1 MTFPDVKELSREE
14 LENVILKMQEMLS
27 EEQKQSLQE
36 IMREC
41 KKLDVDETS
50 QPVHTRM
57 TQEFVEEKMRQ
68 IQKWQEKIDEGE
80 IYLNTEGYEDYSSGY
95 WDADWITEYYDN
107 QGVGDKLMYMI
118 RFAEDCVD
126 DMWYREA
133 NEIYEW
139 LWEMSVSTDNEFD
152 DPADIEVL
160 EDNNLIHTDMER
172 MALLTLYADYQGL
185 LPEKRAEDM
194 YLYFSFHT
202 FSKIH
207 MEDIFHVGKERLKD
221 TERFWE
227 DWIELLKSKNGDME
241 ARLLKEAVLYYRG
254 IEDLLEMAEENVSIH
269 PSLYLAVMDEY
280 EKEYSYQKVED
291 VGKSALDKIDVDLTI
306 RSKIALKAAFASSH
320 LMHEEKMMQ
329 FCWECFC
336 SDSTV
341 KNYLRLF
348 ETEEMAKI
356 YGMRGKEVLVD
367 RIKGSQENNWRNS
380 EFRRN
385 MIDDYTYNSL
395 NFYTG
400 DFHKVKNLSK
410 NPKGSLGWSSSFIRI
425 GIRLFL
431 IYLYEETLPS
441 KAASSIAAYIGFS
454 DTKDGES
461 RMYFEN
467 ELLEECH
474 KQKVSEFWNCF
485 QRWKRH
491 FPMEK
496 EERKR
501 YLSWTE
507 KIVYSRA
514 DAIVSGQY
522 RNHYGEVAGL
532 LAIIGEI
539 RESMGMSGAKSDIFV
554 QYKNKFPRHSS
565 FQKEMK
571 YYFNMCGCQN
581 KKKGLT
587 Q

>member
-1 MTFPDVKELSREE
+1 MTLPDVKELSREE
-14 LENVILKMQEMLS
+14 LQNVILRMQEMLS

-36 IMREC
+36 IIREYT
-41 KKLDVDETS
+41 KPDVDETS
-50 QPVHTRM
+50 QPEQSRM
-57 TQEFVEEKMRQ
+57 SQELVEEKMRQ

-80 IYLNTEGYEDYSSGY
+80 IYLNTEEYEDYSSGY

-107 QGVGDKLMYMI
+107 QGVGDKIMYMI

-126 DMWYREA
+126 DMRYQEA

-139 LWEMSVSTDNEFD
+139 LWEMSVFTDNEFS
-152 DPADIEVL
+152 DPIDIEVL
-160 EDNNLIHTDMER
+160 EDNNLIHTDMKR
-172 MALLTLYADYQGL
+172 LALLTLYADYQRL
-185 LPEKRAEDM
+185 PPEKRVEDM
-194 YLYFSFHT
+194 YLYFSFST
-202 FSKIH
+202 FSKMHI
-207 MEDIFHVGKERLKD
+207 EEIFHVGKEKLKD
-221 TERFWE
+221 TERFWK
-227 DWIELLKSKNGDME
+227 DWIELLKSKSGDME
-241 ARLLKEAVLYYRG
+241 ARLLKEAVLYCKG
-254 IEDLLEMAEENVSIH
+254 IEGLLEMAEENVSIH

-280 EKEYSYQKVED
+280 EKGHFYEKIEE
-291 VGKSALDKIDVDLTI
+291 VGKEALDNIDANLSI
-306 RSKIALKAAFASSH
+306 RGEIALKTAYVSSH
-320 LMHEEKMMQ
+320 LMHEEEMMQ

-348 ETEEMAKI
+348 GTEEMAKR
-356 YGMRGKEVLVD
+356 YGMRGKEVLIN
-367 RIKGSQENNWRNS
+367 RIKGDQENNWKNS

-385 MIDDYTYNSL
+385 MIDDYMYNSL

-400 DFHKVKNLSK
+400 DFENVKNISK
-410 NPKGSLGWSSSFIRI
+410 NPKGSLGWSSSFIRS

-431 IYLYEETLPS
+431 IYLYEKTLPS
-441 KAASSIAAYIGFS
+441 KAAASIAAYIGFP
-454 DTKDGES
+454 DIKDGES

-467 ELLEECH
+467 EILEECH
-474 KQKVSEFWNCF
+474 KHKVSEFWNYF

-491 FPMEK
+491 FPMGE

-501 YLSWTE
+501 YLSWAE

-514 DAIVSGQY
+514 DAIVSGQH

-532 LAIIGEI
+532 LAIVGEI
-539 RESMGMSGAKSDIFV
+539 KESMGMSGAKSEIFV

-571 YYFNMCGCQN
+571 YYFNM
-581 KKKGLT
+581 
-587 Q
+587 

>member
-1 MTFPDVKELSREE
+1 MTLPDVKELSREE
-14 LENVILKMQEMLS
+14 LQNVILRMQEMLS

-36 IMREC
+36 IIREYT
-41 KKLDVDETS
+41 KPDVDETS
-50 QPVHTRM
+50 QPEQSRM
-57 TQEFVEEKMRQ
+57 SQELVEEKMRQ

-80 IYLNTEGYEDYSSGY
+80 IYLNTEEYEDYSSGY

-107 QGVGDKLMYMI
+107 QGVGDKIMYMI

-126 DMWYREA
+126 DMRYQEA

-139 LWEMSVSTDNEFD
+139 LWEMSVFTDNEFS
-152 DPADIEVL
+152 DPIDIEVL
-160 EDNNLIHTDMER
+160 EDNNLIHTDMKR
-172 MALLTLYADYQGL
+172 LALLTLYADYQRL
-185 LPEKRAEDM
+185 PPEKRVEDM
-194 YLYFSFHT
+194 YLYFSFST
-202 FSKIH
+202 FSKMHI
-207 MEDIFHVGKERLKD
+207 EEIFHVGKEKLKD
-221 TERFWE
+221 TERFWK
-227 DWIELLKSKNGDME
+227 DWIELLKSKSGDME
-241 ARLLKEAVLYYRG
+241 ARLLKEAVLYCKG
-254 IEDLLEMAEENVSIH
+254 IEGLLEMAEENVSIH

-280 EKEYSYQKVED
+280 EKGHFYEKIEE
-291 VGKSALDKIDVDLTI
+291 VGKDALDNIDANLSI
-306 RSKIALKAAFASSH
+306 RGEIALKTAYVSSH
-320 LMHEEKMMQ
+320 LMHEEEMMQ

-348 ETEEMAKI
+348 GTEEMAKR
-356 YGMRGKEVLVD
+356 YGMRGKEVLIN
-367 RIKGSQENNWRNS
+367 RIKGDQENNWKNS

-385 MIDDYTYNSL
+385 MIDDYMYNSL

-400 DFHKVKNLSK
+400 DFENVKNISK
-410 NPKGSLGWSSSFIRI
+410 NPKGSLGWSSSFIRS

-431 IYLYEETLPS
+431 IYLYEKTLPS
-441 KAASSIAAYIGFS
+441 KAAASIAAYIGFP
-454 DTKDGES
+454 DIKDGES

-467 ELLEECH
+467 EILEECH
-474 KQKVSEFWNCF
+474 KHKVSEFWNYF

-491 FPMEK
+491 FPMGE

-501 YLSWTE
+501 YLSWAE

-514 DAIVSGQY
+514 DAIVSGQH

-532 LAIIGEI
+532 LAIVGEI
-539 RESMGMSGAKSDIFV
+539 KESMGMSGAKSEIFV

-571 YYFNMCGCQN
+571 YYFNM
-581 KKKGLT
+581 
-587 Q
+587 

>member
-1 MTFPDVKELSREE
+1 MTLPDVKELSREE
-14 LENVILKMQEMLS
+14 LQNVILKMQEMLS
-27 EEQKQSLQE
+27 EEQKQSLRE

-41 KKLDVDETS
+41 KKPDVDETS
-50 QPVHTRM
+50 QPEQAKM
-57 TQEFVEEKMRQ
+57 SQELVEEKMRQ

-80 IYLNTEGYEDYSSGY
+80 IYLNAEEYEDYSSGY

-126 DMWYREA
+126 DMRYQEA

-139 LWEMSVSTDNEFD
+139 LWEMSVFTDNEFK
-152 DPADIEVL
+152 DPVDIEML
-160 EDNNLIHTDMER
+160 EDNNLIHTDMKR
-172 MALLTLYADYQGL
+172 LALLTLYADYQGL
-185 LPEKRAEDM
+185 PPEKRAEDM
-194 YLYFSFHT
+194 YLYFSFST

-207 MEDIFHVGKERLKD
+207 MEEIFHVGRENLKD
-221 TERFWE
+221 TERFWN
-227 DWIELLKSKNGDME
+227 DWIELLKSKKGDVE
-241 ARLLKEAVLYYRG
+241 ARLLKEAVLYCDG
-254 IEDLLEMAEENVSIH
+254 IKGLLEMAEENALIH

-280 EKEYSYQKVED
+280 EKEHFYEKIEE
-291 VGKSALDKIDVDLTI
+291 VGKNALDKIDANLTI
-306 RSKIALKAAFASSH
+306 RGEIALKTAYVSSH

-329 FCWECFC
+329 LCWECFC

-348 ETEEMAKI
+348 GTEEMAKR
-356 YGMRGKEVLVD
+356 YGMRGKEVLRN
-367 RIKGSQENNWRNS
+367 RIKGNQENNWRNS

-385 MIDDYTYNSL
+385 MIDDYMYNSL

-400 DFHKVKNLSK
+400 DFEKVKNISK
-410 NPKGSLGWSSSFIRI
+410 NPKGSLGWSSSFIRS

-431 IYLYEETLPS
+431 IYLYEKMLPS
-441 KAASSIAAYIGFS
+441 KAAASIAAYIGFP

-467 ELLEECH
+467 EILEECH
-474 KQKVSEFWNCF
+474 KYKVSEFWNYF

-491 FPMEK
+491 FPMGE

-501 YLSWTE
+501 YLSWAE

-514 DAIVSGQY
+514 DAIVSGQH

-532 LAIIGEI
+532 LAIVGEI
-539 RESMGMSGAKSDIFV
+539 KESMGMSGAKSEIFV

-571 YYFNMCGCQN
+571 YYFNM
-581 KKKGLT
+581 
-587 Q
+587 